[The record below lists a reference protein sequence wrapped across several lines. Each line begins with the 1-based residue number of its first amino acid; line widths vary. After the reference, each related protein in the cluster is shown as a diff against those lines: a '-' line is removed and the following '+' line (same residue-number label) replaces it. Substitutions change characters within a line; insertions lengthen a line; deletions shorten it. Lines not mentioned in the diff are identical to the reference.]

1 MTGQS
6 KGKKRNVATH
16 ITAAG
21 VGALISFPLWKMATI
36 GQSGWKTEGS
46 MFYDRMLSAMK
57 PPYKG
62 VAATLFGMTWAR
74 ASIFFFSEYM
84 KPKMLADGYGQAAA
98 TSVPPLIMGTFAQV
112 ANMPLV
118 RATITVQNPA
128 SPHANIFGAFR
139 EITEKQG
146 ARGLWHGTWPAVLKT
161 VPKYIIAVAVK
172 DWCEHNLAPEHEQM
186 GFTVHQRELVRS
198 AKKSVSAGVL
208 GAALT
213 NPFDVV
219 RNEMFK
225 TNEKAI
231 TVTRRLWEQ
240 DGPSFMIRGCGRNMI
255 SVAFPVALTIFL
267 VDIFEDFS
275 FLKGTETQSA
285 N

>member
-1 MTGQS
+1 M
-6 KGKKRNVATH
+6 GKPKEKNAAVH

-36 GQSGWKTEGS
+36 GQSGWKTEGA
-46 MFYDRMLSAMK
+46 MFYEKMISAMR

-74 ASIFFFSEYM
+74 ASIFFFSEWW
-84 KPKMLADGYGQAAA
+84 KPQLLEQGYGQAVA
-98 TSVPPLIMGTFAQV
+98 TSVPPLVMGTFAQV

-128 SPHANIFGAFR
+128 SHHPNIFSAMK
-139 EITEKQG
+139 EIIAKQG
-146 ARGLWHGTWPAVLKT
+146 ARGLWHGTGPAVGKT
-161 VPKYIIAVAVK
+161 VPKYIVAVAVK
-172 DWCEHNLAPEHEQM
+172 DWCEQHLAPPAQQP
-186 GFTVHQRELVRS
+186 GFTEHQRKLVRS

-208 GAALT
+208 GACLT

-225 TNEKAI
+225 TNEGAI
-231 TVTRRLWEQ
+231 AVTRRLWGEI
-240 DGPSFMIRGCGRNMI
+240 GPSFLVRGCARNMI
-255 SVAFPVALTIFL
+255 SVAFPVAITIFL
-267 VDIFEDFS
+267 ADIFNEMS
-275 FLKGTETQSA
+275 FLQSKPKPQSS
-285 N
+285 

>member
-1 MTGQS
+1 MG
-6 KGKKRNVATH
+6 GKKKEKNALVH

-36 GQSGWKTEGS
+36 GQSGWKTEGA
-46 MFYDRMLSAMK
+46 MFYDKMISAMK

-74 ASIFFFSEYM
+74 ASIFFFSEWW
-84 KPKMLADGYGQAAA
+84 KPLLLADGWGQAVA

-128 SPHANIFGAFR
+128 SPHANIFSAMR
-139 EITEKQG
+139 EIISQQG
-146 ARGLWHGTWPAVLKT
+146 IKGLWHGTGPAVGKT
-161 VPKYIIAVAVK
+161 VPKYIVAVAVK
-172 DWCEHNLAPEHEQM
+172 DWCEHHLAPPEKQM
-186 GFTVHQRELVRS
+186 GFSMHQKKLIRS

-208 GAALT
+208 GACLT
-213 NPFDVV
+213 NPFDVI

-225 TNEKAI
+225 TNEGTIK
-231 TVTRRLWEQ
+231 VTKRLWAEM
-240 DGPSFMIRGCGRNMI
+240 GPSFMVRGCARNMI

-267 VDIFEDFS
+267 ADLFHDIP
-275 FLKGTETQSA
+275 FLQYKQQVQ
-285 N
+285 